1 MACDPGNP
9 RSNKPAR
16 DTNKEYR
23 IPRALSPPGLLLPA
37 ILTAF
42 GIATSA
48 QLLLPCA
55 PPPMSTPL
63 SAGTPDSRILG
74 RSMKRYRLFPIRN
87 FVLQS

>member
-1 MACDPGNP
+1 MACDPGSP

-23 IPRALSPPGLLLPA
+23 IPRALSPPSLLLLA

-42 GIATSA
+42 GIATST

-55 PPPMSTPL
+55 PPPC
-63 SAGTPDSRILG
+63 TPDSSIGG

-87 FVLQS
+87 FVL